1 MSPRPIETETLVRDL
16 AREWV
21 ELGAVLDDHLKDPKG
36 YENDLRGLASP
47 RNRAYD
53 AVDTLRDQLWD
64 MIWTLMPDRARRDMI
79 LEDALRDHEQRI
91 AS

>member
-16 AREWV
+16 AREWAA
-21 ELGAVLDDHLKDPKG
+21 LGAVLDDHLKDP
-36 YENDLRGLASP
+36 
-47 RNRAYD
+47 RAYD

-79 LEDALRDHEQRI
+79 LEDALRDHEQGI